1 MASILGGGLPPLSV
15 QDMLENSGRLV
26 DKFLQDDRNYL
37 DLSGQL
43 QIPSHSQPTVSGL
56 HDFDYPSL
64 LEAGVGLDTLPE
76 LTSVKRLPL
85 PPELTEQFDRMQCN
99 CMMGLFPEIER
110 AYLTIDSDI
119 FVWKYEDG
127 SDLAYF
133 DGLNEAILSVA
144 LVKPKPGIFQPHIQN
159 LLCVATPV
167 DIVLLG
173 VSFSK
178 LHDGGSGDPG
188 SGEMHLLPEPLYSIP
203 TDNTFVT
210 TIINIIIIIVIRG
223 SGDPGSGEMHLLPE
237 HLYSIPTDNTFVTT
251 IINII
256 IIIVIRASG
265 DPGSGEMHLLPEPL
279 YSIPT
284 DNTFVTTIV
293 GSDNG
298 RIFMAGKDGALYELI
313 YQAEDGW
320 FSRKCRKVC
329 HSTSALSFLVPS
341 FFNFTFSQDD
351 PLVQISIDNS
361 RHILYGRTQKGSMQV
376 YDLGRD
382 GKGMSRVASV
392 SQQTI
397 LHSALAA
404 ARTVEKS
411 HFKSIVYISAI
422 TTAESFNLHVVA
434 VTQSGVRLYFTTAPF
449 NAQFSGPSMLTLVHV
464 RLPPGFSA
472 GSTQPPSRVHASFH
486 GHGTLLL
493 MCSQDDDH
501 DLLWAISSDSFPF
514 QKQLMETQV
523 KTPIDGR
530 TWALGEIKPPHS
542 RIQAAPSAGPQPDP
556 PVVVSQHVEQCR
568 RYIVL
573 SAQGCHILR
582 KLRPV
587 EQLHSMLMDCGGP
600 DAEDVKAFFRLHRL
614 DQACATCLVL
624 ACSRSPGDAQ
634 VSDWARMAFFMYG
647 GEAQY
652 NYGAAVAASGMQ
664 ATTIGATPFTT
675 AAVGGNLSSSI
686 LYSPGAS
693 SALSSMT
700 PMPGMVPAQMST
712 PMPYNAPLHQPTV
725 GPVPGG
731 LQEVIYSGK
740 HNGIYIYLA
749 RILRP
754 FWDRPVTAELQCQT
768 QQGPKIYLTSNY
780 SSDELSL
787 ALEQIRDLSDF
798 VDFNSKFDSGAPS
811 ELMSPAH
818 VPSRLRFGEGALDE
832 QTRKKLQNEAQRVEK
847 ISLQHVQELL
857 HRVEEVLGLWRV
869 MLDHQF
875 HTLAHALSHDL
886 HNQLR
891 SLSFKTLVLTGK
903 EVCTALITCLIGRY
917 LDDNATVDAIS
928 GRLREVCPSLY
939 STDDATCS
947 KADELLQIARATQ
960 DPMERRRHLQEALR
974 LLKSVTTPLKL
985 GVVCHR
991 LVSVNHFTGILELCL
1006 AEARKYDPHDLAHH
1020 FYSQGEQPEDTQG
1033 MQAYISRMEC
1043 YKCVTEILGYLWNA
1057 ATSQPQSP
1065 SMPKSPGPPPPTLDP
1080 NHMAAEQAEQQ
1091 REEVLHMAFKSS
1103 DVLFHSALYDWLFS
1117 TNRADILLEVGTPY
1131 LESYLQRRASQAD
1144 DKVMALDMLWKH
1156 YEKTNNFTAAAHILS
1171 QLSQRHGT
1179 DLSLGRRIEYLSR
1192 AIMCAKSATSLGG
1205 KTASGELLHEL
1216 EEKMEVVRLQL
1227 HVARLQLQVQNCLQ
1241 RVGDSLGA
1249 SVQVDVR
1256 DAQQQLQA
1264 DLMDITTLYEDYADR
1279 FDLWECKLA
1288 IVYCAGLFD
1297 SALVET
1303 LWHNIINKELSSG
1316 QLASISQR
1324 LVGIMKNYVS
1334 AERYF
1339 PLAFILRQLE
1349 QKSCEQELGH
1359 RWVFMAL
1366 MEVGVPPAKLLELY
1380 DRLFKSRDPFWQT
1393 VRKPHHLLTVL
1404 HALLSHLADHPALT
1418 PPQDRRRFGLVCSD
1432 AVSTY
1437 LIEMQAMKPDP
1448 SINLLLSQFKGVHA
1462 KLERF

>member
-15 QDMLENSGRLV
+15 QDMLENSARLV
-26 DKFLQDDRNYL
+26 DKFLQDDRSYL
-37 DLSGQL
+37 DLSEQL

-64 LEAGVGLDTLPE
+64 LEAGVGLDALPE
-76 LTSVKRLPL
+76 LSSIKRLPL

-99 CMMGLFPEIER
+99 CMMGLFPEIQR
-110 AYLTIDSDI
+110 AFLTIDSDI

-178 LHDGGSGDPG
+178 LHDVACGEPG

-203 TDNTFVT
+203 TDNTFIT
-210 TIINIIIIIVIRG
+210 
-223 SGDPGSGEMHLLPE
+223 S
-237 HLYSIPTDNTFVTT
+237 
-251 IINII
+251 
-256 IIIVIRASG
+256 
-265 DPGSGEMHLLPEPL
+265 
-279 YSIPT
+279 
-284 DNTFVTTIV
+284 IV
-293 GSDNG
+293 GTDNG

-351 PLVQISIDNS
+351 PLVQISIDDS
-361 RHILYGRTQKGSMQV
+361 RHILYGRTQKGSIQV

-397 LHSALAA
+397 LHSALAT

-411 HFKSIVYISAI
+411 HFKSIVHVSAI
-422 TTAESFNLHVVA
+422 TASESANLHVVA
-434 VTQSGVRLYFTTAPF
+434 ITQSGVRLYFTTSMF
-449 NAQFSGPSMLTLVHV
+449 NTQFTGPSMLTLVHV

-472 GSTQPPSRVHASFH
+472 GSTQPPSKVHTAYH
-486 GHGTLLL
+486 GSGTLLL
-493 MCSQDDDH
+493 MSSQNDDN

-523 KTPIDGR
+523 KVPIDGR
-530 TWALGEIKPPHS
+530 TWALGEIRPPES
-542 RIQAAPSAGPQPDP
+542 RIQAAPSDGQQPDP
-556 PVVVSQHVEQCR
+556 PVVVSQHMEPSR
-568 RYIVL
+568 RFIVL

-587 EQLHSMLMDCGGP
+587 EQLHSLLIDCGGP
-600 DAEDVKAFFRLHRL
+600 DAEEVKAFFRLHRL

-624 ACSRSPGDAQ
+624 ASSRSPGDGQ

-652 NYGAAVAASGMQ
+652 NFGATASGMQ
-664 ATTIGATPFTT
+664 PTTIGATPFTNT
-675 AAVGGNLSSSI
+675 AGGGNMSNTI
-686 LYSPGAS
+686 LYSPGSS
-693 SALSSMT
+693 SAITAMT
-700 PMPGMVPAQMST
+700 PMPGMVPAHTST
-712 PMPYNAPLHQPTV
+712 PMPFNTSLHQPTV

-731 LQEVIYSGK
+731 LQDVLYSGK

-768 QQGPKIYLTSNY
+768 QQGPKVYLTSNY
-780 SSDELSL
+780 SSAELSL
-787 ALEQIRDLSDF
+787 TLEQVRDLSDF

-811 ELMSPAH
+811 DLMSPAH
-818 VPSRLRFGEGALDE
+818 VPSRLRFGEGAMDE
-832 QTRKKLQNEAQRVEK
+832 QTRKKLQSEAQRVEK

-869 MLDHQF
+869 LLDHQF
-875 HTLAHALSHDL
+875 HTLAHALSQDL
-886 HNQLR
+886 QNQLR
-891 SLSFKTLVLTGK
+891 SLTFKTLVLTGK
-903 EVCTALITCLIGRY
+903 DVCMALITCLIGRY

-928 GRLREVCPSLY
+928 GSLREVCPSLY

-947 KADELLQIARATQ
+947 KADELLQKVRATQ
-960 DPMERRRHLQEALR
+960 DPMERRRQLQEALR

-991 LVSVNHFTGILELCL
+991 LVTVNHFTGVLELCL

-1043 YKCVTEILGYLWNA
+1043 YKCVTEILAYLWNA
-1057 ATSQPQSP
+1057 ATAQPQSP
-1065 SMPKSPGPPPPTLDP
+1065 SMPKSPGPPPPTHDP
-1080 NHMAAEQAEQQ
+1080 NRMAAEQAEQQ
-1091 REEVLHMAFKSS
+1091 REEVLQMAFKSN

-1131 LESYLQRRASQAD
+1131 LESYLQRRASQAE
-1144 DKVMALDMLWKH
+1144 DKVKALDMLWKH
-1156 YEKTNNFTAAAHILS
+1156 YEKTNNFSASAHILS

-1179 DLSLGRRIEYLSR
+1179 DLTLAQRIEYLSR

-1205 KTASGELLHEL
+1205 KAASGEFLHEL
-1216 EEKMEVVRLQL
+1216 EEKMEV
-1227 HVARLQLQVQNCLQ
+1227 ARLQLQVLNCLQ
-1241 RVGDSLGA
+1241 RVGDTL
-1249 SVQVDVR
+1249 SVGTQDMR
-1256 DAQQQLQA
+1256 EAQQQLQA
-1264 DLMDITTLYEDYADR
+1264 VLLDITTLYEEYADR

-1297 SALVET
+1297 SALIEN
-1303 LWHNIINKELSSG
+1303 LWQNIINKELTFPAG
-1316 QLASISQR
+1316 VRARDQLAGISER
-1324 LVGIMKNYVS
+1324 LVGIMKSYVS

-1339 PLAFILRQLE
+1339 PLAFIVRHLE
-1349 QKSCEQELGH
+1349 QRSCELDLGQ
-1359 RWVFMAL
+1359 RWVFVAL

-1393 VRKPHHLLTVL
+1393 VRKPYHLLTVL
-1404 HALLSHLADHPALT
+1404 HALLAHLADNPSLT
-1418 PPQDRRRFGLVCSD
+1418 PPQDRRRFGLVCTD

-1437 LIEMQAMKPDP
+1437 LIELQAMKPDP
-1448 SINLLLSQFKGVHA
+1448 TITLLLSQFKGVRA
-1462 KLERF
+1462 RLERF